1 MNLLLDTHTLLW
13 WLDDSP
19 NLSKKARRA
28 IADGANVVFVS
39 AAVVW
44 EIRIK
49 EALGK
54 LTIPQNFHDVL
65 DREPFEKLPITI
77 DHAHAIAD
85 LPAYHRDPFERMLIA
100 QAKSQGFAIVTHDT
114 IFRRYEISIIK
125 A

>member
-1 MNLLLDTHTLLW
+1 MNLILDTHSLLW

-19 NLSKKARRA
+19 NLSKKARAA
-28 IADGANVVFVS
+28 IADGANLVFVS

-54 LTIPQNFHDVL
+54 LSIPRNFHDVL
-65 DREPFEKLPITI
+65 DRQPFEKLPITVN
-77 DHAHAIAD
+77 HAHAIAD
-85 LPAYHRDPFERMLIA
+85 LPAYHRDPFDRMIIA
-100 QAKSQGFAIVTHDT
+100 QAKSQGFAVVTRDT
-114 IFRRYEISIIK
+114 IFRRYQIPIIK